1 MLIKKRQDSIRPI
14 ATLSSLGLA
23 SLALL
28 CPAAWG
34 LSFELG
40 EEARLDVDTSLSY
53 AAQWRVEEP
62 SQGRLLPDITGLDTV
77 SAGRKLFDGANN
89 DDGNRNFDTGLVS
102 NKFTAVIDL
111 DFSWRNIG
119 AFLRGRAYYDF
130 VYTNQSTD
138 MNAFGYGTYNSGNG
152 PCCFGGSIGG
162 TTPLGD
168 FPENTVNTHGR
179 MVEFLDAFLYG
190 TFDLPGERLLDL
202 RLGRQVIN
210 WGTTTIAPGINGLQN
225 RFDQIA
231 GNTAGA
237 ELKEIFLPTGA
248 IYGQLDLTSNV
259 TLEAYYQYEWIK
271 TRLNGVG
278 SYFGGTSTP
287 DFLGPGAETMIFS
300 FGSYNPDG
308 SINIG
313 AVAPRTEDIDP
324 SSQGQWGGAIHY
336 ITEGGTDF
344 GFYAVNGHDKSPSVI
359 RNGGILPSTYTI
371 RYFDDIRGYA
381 TSFTSVWGK
390 ANVQG
395 EITYFDNTPIADA
408 DGVAE
413 RMPVTKLNF
422 GGTYVITPTR
432 WWDDLNLLMELA
444 GVFANGKTDSEL
456 QFDSDAWSL
465 SLRAEAS
472 YNNVMQGLDL
482 RVPVFYQQTLH
493 GTFKG
498 ANAVYIDGAKV
509 LSIGLQGIY
518 LNKWIS
524 QLTYTTY
531 FDGGMENLIVD
542 RDNIALS
549 LKYAF

>member
-1 MLIKKRQDSIRPI
+1 MLIKTVTNSTLPI
-14 ATLSSLGLA
+14 ARLSRLGLLCA
-23 SLALL
+23 VALSTT
-28 CPAAWG
+28 AWG

-40 EEARLDVDTSLSY
+40 EDTRLELDTSLSY
-53 AAQWRVEEP
+53 AVQWRVEQASE
-62 SQGRLLPDITGLDTV
+62 GRLRPDITGLDALA
-77 SAGRKLFDGANN
+77 AGRKLFDGANN

-102 NKFTAVIDL
+102 NKFTAVVDL
-111 DFSWRNIG
+111 DFSWRNLG
-119 AFLRGRAYYDF
+119 AFLRGRAYYDT
-130 VYTNQSTD
+130 VYMNQDTD
-138 MNAFGYGTYNSGNG
+138 MDAFGYGTYNSGNG
-152 PCCFGGSIGG
+152 ACCFGGNIGG
-162 TTPLGD
+162 NTALGD
-168 FPENTVNTHGR
+168 FPGRTLDTHGQ

-190 TFDLPGERLLDL
+190 TFDLPGERLLEL

-248 IYGQLDLTSNV
+248 VYGQLDLTANV
-259 TLEAYYQYEWIK
+259 TFEAYYKYEWIK
-271 TRLNGVG
+271 TRVNGVG
-278 SYFGGTSTP
+278 SFFGGTATP
-287 DFLGPGAETMIFS
+287 DFLGPGAQNMIFS

-313 AVAPRTEDIDP
+313 AAAPRTEDIEP
-324 SSQGQWGGAIHY
+324 SDQGQWGGAIHY
-336 ITEGGTDF
+336 ITDGGTDF

-359 RNGGILPSTYTI
+359 RNGGILPSSYTI
-371 RYFDDIRGYA
+371 RYFDNIRGYA
-381 TSFTSVWGK
+381 TSFASVWGK

-413 RMPVTKLNF
+413 RMPVTRLNF

-432 WWDDLNLLMELA
+432 FWDDLNLLMELA
-444 GVFANGKTDSEL
+444 GVFANGKTDSDL
-456 QFDSDAWSL
+456 QFDADAWGL

-482 RVPVFYQQTLH
+482 RVPLFYQQTLH

-498 ANAVYIDGAKV
+498 ANAVYVDRAKV
-509 LSIGLQGIY
+509 LSIGVQGIY
-518 LNKWIS
+518 LNNWIS